1 MNVVISQ
8 PRYLP
13 ALNYLQRLYSADTF
27 VILDSVQRQARG
39 WENRNKIIVNGQE
52 RWLTIPISSS
62 TRARIDQTYISG
74 ANWLFEHEELILQAY
89 SKAPYF
95 DRALVDLYYS
105 GVAKL
110 LEDNEIGFSQVILK
124 LIHNCCKIFDFI
136 PNIKISSKLT
146 DLEAAIGA
154 EKLSR
159 ICSKLNATTYISGPN
174 GKQYN
179 IDKVF
184 AGLKINVKY
193 HMFEHPIYK
202 QMNRDSFLPY
212 MCFFDV
218 LFSIG
223 LNATKDLISTP
234 LVLLDA

>member
-39 WENRNKIIVNGQE
+39 WENRNKVIANGQE

-74 ANWLFEHEELILQAY
+74 ATWLFEHEELITQAY

-95 DRALVDLYYS
+95 DRALVKLYYN
-105 GVAKL
+105 GVAKS
-110 LEDNEIGFSQVILK
+110 LENNDIGFRQIILK
-124 LIHNCCKIFDFI
+124 LLYNCCEIFDFA
-136 PNIKISSKLT
+136 PNIKISSELT
-146 DLEAAIGA
+146 NLDTEVGV
-154 EKLSR
+154 EKLSK
-159 ICSKLNATTYISGPN
+159 ICNVLNATTYISGPN
-174 GKQYN
+174 GKQYDIEN
-179 IDKVF
+179 AF
-184 AGLKINVKY
+184 AESKINVKY
-193 HMFEHPIYK
+193 HIFEHPIYK
-202 QMNRDSFLPY
+202 QMNRDGFSPY

-223 LNATKDLISTP
+223 LDATKDLISTP
-234 LVLLDA
+234 WVLRDA